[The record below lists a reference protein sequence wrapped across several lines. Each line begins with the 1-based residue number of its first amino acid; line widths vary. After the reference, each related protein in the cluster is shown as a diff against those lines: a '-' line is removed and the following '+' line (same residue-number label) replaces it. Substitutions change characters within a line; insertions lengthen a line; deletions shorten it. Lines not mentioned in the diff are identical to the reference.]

1 MKFVFTA
8 LFITVFSF
16 GAFAQDMAEKKK
28 ATPEDNAATWD
39 ADGMIERGAPLGDS
53 EMVSLKEVM
62 MNPEKFAGKSVL
74 VKGVIVRSCKM
85 EGCWAELAPSMD
97 SKSTVRVKFKDHQ
110 FFIPLKSEGFK
121 AKAEGVFSVKVLSKD
136 EVDHLIEDGGKFED
150 RNEDGSVSEIS
161 FEASGIVLT
170 KAE

>member
-97 SKSTVRVKFKDHQ
+97 SKSSVRVNF
-110 FFIPLKSEGFK
+110 
-121 AKAEGVFSVKVLSKD
+121 
-136 EVDHLIEDGGKFED
+136 
-150 RNEDGSVSEIS
+150 
-161 FEASGIVLT
+161 T
-170 KAE
+170 KRSWT